1 MARLPR
7 LALAG
12 LPHLVALYGH
22 SAQPVFVDDDDRRQF
37 LAALRES
44 ASLQRVAVHAYV
56 LLDDHVH
63 LLLTPATDDALGA
76 LMQGLGRRYGAAFNR
91 RHGRRGT
98 LWAGRFRASVV
109 QPGPCLLDA
118 MLFVDHHPVR
128 LGLFAAAQDH
138 PWCSARHHGG
148 VLRDALITECS
159 AWWALGNTPF
169 EREAAY
175 RRLLADGLPAARVAA
190 LADAGRSGWPL
201 GDAALLAALALQA
214 ARPVQPRPRG
224 RPRSDAG

>member
-12 LPHLVALYGH
+12 LPHLVSLYGH
-22 SAQPVFVDDDDRRQF
+22 SGQPVFVDDEDRRQF

-44 ASLQRVAVHAYV
+44 ALLQKVSVQAYV

-63 LLLTPATDDALGA
+63 LLLTPASADGLGA
-76 LMQGLGRRYGAAFNR
+76 LMQGLGRRYGAGFNR

-98 LWAGRFRASVV
+98 LWAGRFRATVV
-109 QPGPCLLDA
+109 QPGPLLLET
-118 MLFVDHHPVR
+118 MLFVEHHPVR
-128 LGLFAAAQDH
+128 SGLVAAAADH
-138 PWCSARHHGG
+138 NWSSARHHLGWVRD
-148 VLRDALITECS
+148 VLVTEGS

-175 RRLLADGLPAARVAA
+175 ARLLCEGLPGVRVKV
-190 LADAGRSGWPL
+190 LADASRKAWAL
-201 GDAALLAALALQA
+201 GDAGFLAALAQQVD
-214 ARPVQPRPRG
+214 RPVSARPRG
-224 RPRSDAG
+224 RPPKV